1 LSGLIDEGQ
10 KGALRREREEE
21 MPWRIAQHDE
31 ARESIARRI
40 RDSTRGGKQ
49 NG

>member
-1 LSGLIDEGQ
+1 LSGLIDESE

-21 MPWRIAQHDE
+21 MPLRIAQHDE

-40 RDSTRGGKQ
+40 RDSKRDDKQ
-49 NG
+49 DE